1 MQHTA
6 TLDYADYVL
15 IGGGLASATAAT
27 TIRKR
32 DPHGSIL
39 IIGGEP
45 RAPYNRPPLSKE
57 FLRGEVREAD
67 IQVTPAATY
76 ADQRIILQTGI
87 RAIGIDTASKTV
99 QLDLNRSVRYNKVCL
114 ATGSKAKRPAADEM
128 PGANAANVYTLRTL
142 SDAGAIRPHLQA
154 GRRVVIIGAGYIG
167 MEVAA
172 VCCQRGLQVTVVS
185 PAPHPWDKFASPA
198 FGAFLRAYY
207 EAQGV
212 QFRLETH
219 AEQIMLTHHDHEG
232 PATGVRISAGEI
244 LPCDFVVLGVGA
256 SLNLDV
262 AKAAGLDVDDKQG
275 VRVNEYLETSAPDVW
290 AAGDIA
296 CFHDPV
302 LDKEWHIEHWQNAL
316 WHGEIVGANMAGG
329 RIAYDHVP
337 WFFSDEFDLHM
348 TLRGDPQ
355 AGKSSFT
362 IGDMSAQTDRFL
374 EVYLREDGTLAM
386 GLLVSKAADE
396 TPTADLLER
405 LIRARVP
412 VAPYRDALVNG
423 SQTLE
428 SLLA

>member
-1 MQHTA
+1 MQKTVSV
-6 TLDYADYVL
+6 DYADYVL

-27 TIRKR
+27 TIRSH

-39 IIGGEP
+39 IVGGEP
-45 RAPYNRPPLSKE
+45 RLPYHRPPLSKE
-57 FLRGEVREAD
+57 FLRGETTDEQTQ
-67 IQVTPAATY
+67 IQPAAVY
-76 ADQRIILQTGI
+76 AEQNITLQTGL
-87 RAIGIDTASKTV
+87 RAVGLDTANKTV
-99 QLDLNRSVRYNKVCL
+99 LLDLNQSVRYNKVCL
-114 ATGSKAKRPAADEM
+114 ATGSRANRPAANEM

-172 VCCQRGLQVTVVS
+172 VCCQRGLQVTIVS

-212 QFRLETH
+212 QFRLETR

-232 PATGVRISAGEI
+232 PATGVRTSTGGT

-275 VRVNEYLETSAPDVW
+275 VRVNEYLETSALDVW

-302 LDKEWHIEHWQNAL
+302 LGKDWHIEHWQNAL
-316 WHGEIVGANMAGG
+316 WHGEIAGANMAGG
-329 RIAYDHVP
+329 RVAYDHVP
-337 WFFSDEFDLHM
+337 WFFSD
-348 TLRGDPQ
+348 
-355 AGKSSFT
+355 
-362 IGDMSAQTDRFL
+362 
-374 EVYLREDGTLAM
+374 
-386 GLLVSKAADE
+386 
-396 TPTADLLER
+396 
-405 LIRARVP
+405 
-412 VAPYRDALVNG
+412 
-423 SQTLE
+423 
-428 SLLA
+428 